1 MTFTLVQLAAKILE
15 MSVTAMVALL
25 VVQIEIV
32 SICVVSSKEA
42 KAGGAPFAAIFA
54 AHFANYNRGG

>member
-1 MTFTLVQLAAKILE
+1 
-15 MSVTAMVALL
+15 MVALL
-25 VVQIEIV
+25 GVQIEIV